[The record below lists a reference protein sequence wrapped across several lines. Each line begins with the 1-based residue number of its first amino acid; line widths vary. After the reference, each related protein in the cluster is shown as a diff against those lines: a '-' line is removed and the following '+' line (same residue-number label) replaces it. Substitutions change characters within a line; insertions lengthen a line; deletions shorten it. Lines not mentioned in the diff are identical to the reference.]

1 MKRPHADS
9 HASKDI
15 ASTYNIL
22 ATWFLIKKSIQL
34 PSEFAIDV
42 NEWFQRQN
50 YA

>member
-1 MKRPHADS
+1 MKRLHADS

-22 ATWFLIKKSIQL
+22 ATWFLIKKSIQQPDKL
-34 PSEFAIDV
+34 VIDV
-42 NEWFQRQN
+42 NEWFKRQN